1 MGVIHVSFDMRTQT
15 RLLAVIAAGVALAA
29 SACTSSPA
37 PRSTPSGSTP
47 TGSSPAAT
55 ASSAAPSGAT
65 PGAPSSAPATT
76 APVST
81 AAATTSPATTA
92 PAGSTAPAVAHGV
105 PACTGS
111 QISVTPGQWG
121 GATGHIGGAVLFR
134 NTSRSTCSLYG
145 YPGVAGLDSAG
156 QQEVQATRVARGFIG
171 GLPTPTSHP
180 TTVVLASG
188 AVASAVVEGV
198 DVPSGNA
205 TSCPSYPS
213 ILVTPPGTRRSTH
226 LALGVPGCGG
236 IQVHPVVPGTSGGQL

>member
-1 MGVIHVSFDMRTQT
+1 MGVIHVSIDMRTQT
-15 RLLAVIAAGVALAA
+15 RLLAVVAVGVALAA

-47 TGSSPAAT
+47 SAT
-55 ASSAAPSGAT
+55 APSTGAPSAAPSGTTAGT
-65 PGAPSSAPATT
+65 PSSAPGTT
-76 APVST
+76 APGTT
-81 AAATTSPATTA
+81 APTTTA
-92 PAGSTAPAVAHGV
+92 PAGSTAPVVAHSV
-105 PACTGS
+105 AACTGS
-111 QISVTPGQWG
+111 QIAVTPGQWG

-156 QQEVQATRVARGFIG
+156 RQEVQATRSPRGFIG

-180 TTVVLASG
+180 RTVVLAPG

-213 ILVTPPGTRRSTH
+213 ILVTPPGTRSSTH
-226 LALGVPGCGG
+226 LSLAVPGCGG
-236 IQVHPVVPGTSGGQL
+236 IQVHPVVAGTSGGQL

>member
-15 RLLAVIAAGVALAA
+15 RLLVVVTAGVALAA
-29 SACTSSPA
+29 SACTSSPT

-47 TGSSPAAT
+47 SAT
-55 ASSAAPSGAT
+55 APSTTAPSTGTTAA
-65 PGAPSSAPATT
+65 APSSAPASTPPTT
-76 APVST
+76 TTTT
-81 AAATTSPATTA
+81 AAAPVGTTVPATVT
-92 PAGSTAPAVAHGV
+92 HGV

-111 QISVTPGQWG
+111 QIKVTPGQWG

-156 QQEVQATRVARGFIG
+156 RQEVQATRVPRGFIG

-180 TTVVLASG
+180 TTVVLAPG
-188 AVASAVVEGV
+188 AVASAVIEGV

-213 ILVTPPGTRRSTH
+213 ILVTPPGTRSSTH
-226 LALGVPGCGG
+226 LALAVPGCGG

>member
-1 MGVIHVSFDMRTQT
+1 MGVIHVSSNMRTQT
-15 RLLAVIAAGVALAA
+15 RLLAVVAVGVALAA
-29 SACTSSPA
+29 SACTSSSA
-37 PRSTPSGSTP
+37 PRSTPSGSSTP
-47 TGSSPAAT
+47 SATIPSASAPSASAPA
-55 ASSAAPSGAT
+55 AAPSDTTAGS
-65 PGAPSSAPATT
+65 PSSAPGTT
-76 APVST
+76 APTT
-81 AAATTSPATTA
+81 AAPVGTTA
-92 PAGSTAPAVAHGV
+92 PAAVTHSV

-111 QISVTPGQWG
+111 QIKVTPGQWG

-156 QQEVQATRVARGFIG
+156 RQEVQATRVPRGFIG

-180 TTVVLASG
+180 TTVVLAPG

-213 ILVTPPGTRRSTH
+213 ILVTPPGTRSSTH
-226 LALGVPGCGG
+226 LSLAVPGCGG

>member
-1 MGVIHVSFDMRTQT
+1 MGVTHVSFDMRTQT
-15 RLLAVIAAGVALAA
+15 RLLAVVAVGVALAA
-29 SACTSSPA
+29 SACTSSSA

-47 TGSSPAAT
+47 SAT
-55 ASSAAPSGAT
+55 ASSTGATSAGPSGTTA
-65 PGAPSSAPATT
+65 GAPSSTPPGTT
-76 APVST
+76 APGTT
-81 AAATTSPATTA
+81 APTTTA
-92 PAGSTAPAVAHGV
+92 PAGSTAPVVARGV

-111 QISVTPGQWG
+111 QIAVTPGQWG

-156 QQEVQATRVARGFIG
+156 RQEVQATRSPRGFIG

-180 TTVVLASG
+180 RTVVLAPG

-198 DVPSGNA
+198 DVPSGGA

-213 ILVTPPGTRRSTH
+213 ILVTPPGTRSSTH
-226 LALGVPGCGG
+226 LNLAVPGCGG
-236 IQVHPVVPGTSGGQL
+236 IEVHPVVPGTSGGQL